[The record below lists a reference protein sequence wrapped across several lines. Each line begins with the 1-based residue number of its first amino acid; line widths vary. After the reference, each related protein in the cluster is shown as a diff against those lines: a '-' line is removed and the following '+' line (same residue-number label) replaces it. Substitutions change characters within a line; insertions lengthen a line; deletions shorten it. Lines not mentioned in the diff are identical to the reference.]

1 MRRAK
6 LILIGGLIISITIL
20 QYFTRV
26 DAHRHHI
33 LYQGLYFLP
42 IIMAGFWFG
51 LRVALGVSV
60 SIIPLYLPFVFLA
73 WKSFSGYDFNNL
85 MDLVL
90 YLAAAALIGY
100 LRDRE
105 WAEERRARE
114 VERLAAMG
122 KALSG
127 LAHDLK
133 TPLIAIGGLG
143 RFMQKKM
150 APEDSLQEKMR
161 LIVEESGRL
170 EKMMGDILDFAR
182 PLTLNL
188 ARGDIRETIART
200 LSIAE
205 TLAERKH
212 IKLLMQPRRDLVM
225 FSFDKLRLEQ
235 GLLNLVKNAIEAS
248 PEGETV
254 WISPYSKGPNLMIEV
269 TDCGNGIP
277 SHKREEIFEPFITT
291 KDGGTGLGLPI
302 ARKIIESHRGHIE
315 IIHNPKGTTF
325 KVVIPMHYT
334 SQISWSNLHPCL

>member
-1 MRRAK
+1 MGGREILQRAK
-6 LILIGGLIISITIL
+6 LILIGALIISVTIL

-51 LRVALGVSV
+51 LRGALAVSL
-60 SIIPLYLPFVFLA
+60 SIILLYLPFVFWA
-73 WKSFSGYDFNNL
+73 WKRFSGYDFNNL

-90 YLAAAALIGY
+90 YPAVAALLGY

-105 WAEERRARE
+105 RVEQRRGQEA
-114 VERLAAMG
+114 ERLAAMG

-133 TPLIAIGGLG
+133 TPLIAMGGLG
-143 RFMQKKM
+143 RLIQKRM
-150 APEDSLQEKMR
+150 TPEDPLIKNME
-161 LIVEESGRL
+161 LIVEESERL

-200 LSIAE
+200 LSIAG
-205 TLAERKH
+205 TIAERKH
-212 IKLLMQPRRDLVM
+212 IRLMMRPPQDLPM

-235 GLLNLVKNAIEAS
+235 SLLNLVKNAIEAS
-248 PEGETV
+248 PDGETV
-254 WISPYSKGPNLMIEV
+254 WISPYSKGANLVIEV
-269 TDCGNGIP
+269 TDLGDGIP
-277 SHKREEIFEPFITT
+277 LHKGEEIFEPFITT
-291 KDGGTGLGLPI
+291 KAGGSGLGLPI

-315 IIHNPKGTTF
+315 IIHNSKGTTF
-325 KVVIPMHYT
+325 RVVIPMAG
-334 SQISWSNLHPCL
+334 NDMDE